1 MLHPFGASK
10 PVIGIVIGVNNGY
23 AMLLGK
29 TDVLVFTQQVFLLR
43 MDVRVIEENGVLDAG
58 GLNGFHHLT
67 GTGSTAGV
75 QQQFAFALRQ
85 VEFLSNQFRHFS
97 TS

>member
-1 MLHPFGASK
+1 
-10 PVIGIVIGVNNGY
+10 
-23 AMLLGK
+23 MLLGK

-75 QQQFAFALRQ
+75 QQQFAFALGQ

-97 TS
+97 TSQTLSDESRGRTIRINTSGFKA